1 MVHTGRT
8 GGRANVVAETA
19 GFFGRKRRRKS
30 AEQRAQSAQ
39 ESDRLAE
46 EIINPP
52 VEVVQRAEYP
62 TKTAGAPGA
71 GDEGAV
77 RIRLNPGAG
86 EDLEVDPRDDSAKK
100 KEKGLWGK
108 AKEWAG
114 RKRDEV
120 LRWGGETAAA
130 GGRWVGERIVA
141 GAKSVGRGFKDIP
154 KLPARGALLAM
165 NIVEP
170 LFIPLVGVGIGLD
183 LFLGGGAI
191 LEGLGDVALSAGE
204 IIFNLFEPLLGG
216 GAFFVVLGTAAFAVW
231 NVVNLRSFLNNKW
244 SATKKWV
251 KKYT

>member
-1 MVHTGRT
+1 MAHRRT
-8 GGRANVVAETA
+8 GGQANFVETA
-19 GFFGRKRRRKS
+19 RFFGRKRKRRED
-30 AEQRAQSAQ
+30 AEQRAQKDPQ
-39 ESDRLAE
+39 ESGGLEDR
-46 EIINPP
+46 IIVP
-52 VEVVQRAEYP
+52 VEAPQRAEYA

-71 GDEGAV
+71 GDRDV
-77 RIRLNPGAG
+77 IRIRLDPRAG
-86 EDLEVDPRDDSAKK
+86 EDLEVDPRDPSAQ
-100 KEKGLWGK
+100 EKGKDLWGK
-108 AKEWAG
+108 TKEFIK
-114 RKRDEV
+114 RKRDEI
-120 LRWGGETAAA
+120 LRWPGERAAA
-130 GGRWVGERIVA
+130 GGKWVGEQIVA

-170 LFIPLVGVGIGLD
+170 FTIPLVALGIGLD

-191 LEGLGDVALSAGE
+191 LEELGDVALSAGE

-244 SATKKWV
+244 SAAKKWV